1 MLIHSAA
8 FSPKMY
14 EKNFWNVPSKPGI
27 VGSSPIWG
35 DWEQSG
41 AAKVCLAHNPV
52 PRFHRKCMK
61 KTSEMCPSGL
71 MDKALAF

>member
-52 PRFHRKCMK
+52 PRFQPKMYEK
-61 KTSEMCPSGL
+61 NISNVPQWPNG
-71 MDKALAF
+71 